1 MARVGVHVVGGGIAG
16 LVAAVTAAEQGAEVV
31 LHEAHHSPGGRW
43 RTTEPPYV
51 AHDGPHVVYANGALW
66 DWLKQRRLLGTTA
79 TVPLRALRRFRF
91 CFGGR
96 LHATPPAPMRRA
108 MSDRKGAPIDQSY
121 RDWATERFGA
131 EAAEVSAAATG
142 VGVFHH
148 DPGELSAA
156 FVYERFRRVFSFPPA
171 ARYRIGGGGTMIAD
185 IGEYAR
191 RLGVRIELNSRIDNL
206 DDVGGGPVIV
216 ATELEA
222 ARRLLGEESLD
233 WPSGRTALLDLGLV
247 AKRQDSFVI
256 SDLDHAGWAEM
267 YSVPD
272 PTLAPRGMSLM
283 QMQMPLKPQEG
294 KADGIARLEALADL
308 GLPGWRE
315 RVRFRREAI
324 ANARTGAVDPPGA
337 DWRDRPRIDR
347 GDGVLLVG
355 DRVAAPGLLS
365 EVSVSSALAAVDL
378 AVPVR

>member
-1 MARVGVHVVGGGIAG
+1 MVGGGIAG
-16 LVAAVTAAEQGAEVV
+16 LVAAATAAERGAEVV
-31 LHEAHHSPGGRW
+31 LQEAHHSLGGRW
-43 RTTEPPYV
+43 RTSEPPYV
-51 AHDGPHVVYANGALW
+51 AHEGPHVVYANGALW
-66 DWLKQRRLLGTTA
+66 DWLKERRLLGTTA
-79 TVPLRALRRFRF
+79 KVPLPALRRFRF

-96 LHATPPAPMRRA
+96 LHSTPPAPMRRA
-108 MSDRKGAPIDQSY
+108 MRDPKAAPVDQSY
-121 RDWATERFGA
+121 RAWATGRFGS

-171 ARYRIGGGGTMIAD
+171 ARYRVGGGAAMIAD
-185 IGEYAR
+185 VARYAKDR
-191 RLGVRIELNSRIDNL
+191 GVRIELGSRVDNL
-206 DDVGGGPVIV
+206 DEVGGGPMIV

-247 AKRQDSFVI
+247 AKRQDAFVI

-267 YSVPD
+267 FSVPD
-272 PTLAPRGMSLM
+272 PSLAPRGMSLM
-283 QMQMPLKPQEG
+283 QMQMPLMPAEG

-315 RVRFRREAI
+315 RLRFRREAI
-324 ANARTGAVDPPGA
+324 ASARTGALDPPGA
-337 DWRDRPRIDR
+337 GWPDRPAVDR
-347 GDGVLLVG
+347 GDGVFLVG

-378 AVPVR
+378 AVPAS